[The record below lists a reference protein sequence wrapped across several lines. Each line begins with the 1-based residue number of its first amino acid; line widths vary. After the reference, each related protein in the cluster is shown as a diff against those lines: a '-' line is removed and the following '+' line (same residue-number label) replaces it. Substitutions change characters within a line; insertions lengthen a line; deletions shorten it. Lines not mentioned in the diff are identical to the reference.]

1 METSSEADKIRRD
14 KILAV
19 SQSYGAQRG
28 ECTDSKCLKKKPN
41 RKKISC
47 FITCYPQGTWEY
59 HLFLCERVCE
69 RAIYTSY
76 ICLICDTDVQV
87 CTYLYMCV
95 RKCNALLKFTLMC
108 IYVWLMVA
116 G

>member
-28 ECTDSKCLKKKPN
+28 ECTDSKGLKKTN

-59 HLFLCERVCE
+59 HLFL
-69 RAIYTSY
+69 
-76 ICLICDTDVQV
+76 
-87 CTYLYMCV
+87 
-95 RKCNALLKFTLMC
+95 
-108 IYVWLMVA
+108 
-116 G
+116 

>member
-28 ECTDSKCLKKKPN
+28 ECTDSEGLKKK
-41 RKKISC
+41 KSC
-47 FITCYPQGTWEY
+47 FITCYPEGTWEY
-59 HLFLCERVCE
+59 HLFRCEHVCV
-69 RAIYTSY
+69 RAVYTSY

-87 CTYLYMCV
+87 CIYLCMRV
-95 RKCNALLKFTLMC
+95 RICKSLLNFTLMC
-108 IYVWLMVA
+108 IYFC
-116 G
+116 